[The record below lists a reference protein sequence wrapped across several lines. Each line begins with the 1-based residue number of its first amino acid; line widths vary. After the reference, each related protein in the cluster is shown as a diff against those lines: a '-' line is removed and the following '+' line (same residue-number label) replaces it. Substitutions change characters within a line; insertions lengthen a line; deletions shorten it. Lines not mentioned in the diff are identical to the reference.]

1 MGELEPAGDVLP
13 QSDRG
18 IPPGRID
25 EHRTEEG
32 LSVREHQCRY
42 AEPSE
47 GNHRVV
53 FGAHFVAGGGI
64 VDGHPHQP
72 RVETELSE
80 QLLGHFGTVRLLALD
95 VERVARGL
103 IPPVEEIAVS
113 PSEQG
118 TDAHHRPA
126 IGPLPFP
133 RVLLT
138 FGPVDLFETE
148 EAPPHLDAGRVTNF
162 AYPQR

>member
-1 MGELEPAGDVLP
+1 MAPGVLRATLDTATLGRCRYRHGTGNGRNLGGGVLNGDPVTSVEIRRERSGDGIDVTRSFGALELVEMGELEPAGDVLP

-32 LSVREHQCRY
+32 LSVRKHQCRY

-64 VDGHPHQP
+64 VDG
-72 RVETELSE
+72 L
-80 QLLGHFGTVRLLALD
+80 
-95 VERVARGL
+95 
-103 IPPVEEIAVS
+103 
-113 PSEQG
+113 
-118 TDAHHRPA
+118 
-126 IGPLPFP
+126 
-133 RVLLT
+133 
-138 FGPVDLFETE
+138 
-148 EAPPHLDAGRVTNF
+148 
-162 AYPQR
+162 